1 MAIIYSYPE
10 NNNILPTDILVCT
23 STALIN
29 GKPKNQTKNIS
40 IADLTA
46 FMALNGD
53 NLNDVLTNGNTSLLS
68 ANIGQLGLFDATAQN
83 YGSLELN
90 GSAFNF
96 SNASNVVTST
106 LANDSL
112 VLYPNSYT
120 GQLLIPN
127 TITANR
133 VATFQDA
140 SGTVAYL
147 SDIPALTGFVPYTG
161 ATASVNLGAN
171 SLTATSIIKAGGTNL
186 QYLLADGSV
195 STGPVLIG
203 FVPYTGATQAVDL
216 GTYNLTVN
224 TISVGKG
231 AGTGINNTAIGNSV
245 LISNTTGTYN
255 VAIGFEALKVNTT
268 GGTNIAIGRGTM
280 PFNTTGSGNTALGY
294 NSMFSNTT
302 GGNNVSIGNGV
313 MTGNTTGSGNVAI
326 GYNTLT
332 VQGTVSNTVAIGQGA
347 LQFNNSGLLNTAV
360 GFASLTAN
368 TVGSNNTALGAN
380 ALQNNNTGFDNTALG
395 MYVLIN
401 NSSST
406 GNTGVGKESLR
417 SNTTGG
423 YNVGVG
429 RFSLYS
435 NTTGDS
441 NTAAGAS
448 ALSSITTGSFN
459 VGIGV
464 NSMSNSTTGSNNVA
478 IGNSAIQGTFGAS
491 NIGYNNVGIGYWG
504 LRNNTSGYENVG
516 IGYNSLLLN
525 PTDNNSIVIGS
536 GTTGLGS
543 NTVTLGNTSITTT
556 RLRGAVQGGSF
567 VKDGGTS
574 SEYLLAD
581 GSVTTSGPS
590 GYKYNFSGSLTLTG
604 TLTTTNLL
612 TITIPAN
619 SLSNY
624 LDLRS
629 IMVQQS
635 GPTLAGFQIRVWHNS
650 VNDFNTATRIANF
663 AFGAGG
669 ADLFAQLTRKFS
681 IQSGT
686 LFGYSSTP
694 SNATGDGSNP
704 NAALSIAFNPA
715 AINYLFVSVQLNN
728 VTDTATLRNV
738 NITT

>member
-161 ATASVNLGAN
+161 ATASVNLGTN

-302 GGNNVSIGNGV
+302 GGNHVSIGNGV
-313 MTGNTTGSGNVAI
+313 MTGNTTGSGN
-326 GYNTLT
+326 
-332 VQGTVSNTVAIGQGA
+332 
-347 LQFNNSGLLNTAV
+347 GLPVPA
-360 GFASLTAN
+360 FAN
-368 TVGSNNTALGAN
+368 H
-380 ALQNNNTGFDNTALG
+380 
-395 MYVLIN
+395 
-401 NSSST
+401 
-406 GNTGVGKESLR
+406 
-417 SNTTGG
+417 
-423 YNVGVG
+423 
-429 RFSLYS
+429 
-435 NTTGDS
+435 
-441 NTAAGAS
+441 
-448 ALSSITTGSFN
+448 
-459 VGIGV
+459 
-464 NSMSNSTTGSNNVA
+464 
-478 IGNSAIQGTFGAS
+478 
-491 NIGYNNVGIGYWG
+491 
-504 LRNNTSGYENVG
+504 
-516 IGYNSLLLN
+516 
-525 PTDNNSIVIGS
+525 
-536 GTTGLGS
+536 
-543 NTVTLGNTSITTT
+543 
-556 RLRGAVQGGSF
+556 
-567 VKDGGTS
+567 
-574 SEYLLAD
+574 
-581 GSVTTSGPS
+581 PS
-590 GYKYNFSGSLTLTG
+590 
-604 TLTTTNLL
+604 
-612 TITIPAN
+612 
-619 SLSNY
+619 
-624 LDLRS
+624 
-629 IMVQQS
+629 
-635 GPTLAGFQIRVWHNS
+635 
-650 VNDFNTATRIANF
+650 
-663 AFGAGG
+663 
-669 ADLFAQLTRKFS
+669 
-681 IQSGT
+681 
-686 LFGYSSTP
+686 
-694 SNATGDGSNP
+694 
-704 NAALSIAFNPA
+704 
-715 AINYLFVSVQLNN
+715 
-728 VTDTATLRNV
+728 ATLNGRPSCKAHPQ
-738 NITT
+738 TGPE